1 MALLRR
7 HIPCALAGLAGQ
19 AVAATASTTASTT
32 ASNKASNKAST
43 PAPPLSLPLRV
54 AAESFPPFSYLLD
67 GQVQG
72 LDFELART
80 VLSGLG
86 LSLQLSILPWKR
98 ALLDIEAGELDAV
111 LGVSRGGLNEREE
124 MLAFPDEP
132 LSTAFSQFYFR
143 SDRPFVF
150 DGLFTLKGKR
160 VAVLAGYR
168 HPPDFSAAAYFVR
181 EPSATHEQSLRKL
194 LAGRVDLALVHGAVG
209 EYLIRREG
217 WGEQLKADPAA
228 IAPGRLYMGF
238 SRQRGHTLLAER
250 FGTALQR
257 FKRGEAYRRLLA
269 RYGLRPEVLA
279 GPQA

>member
-1 MALLRR
+1 MTVARR
-7 HIPCALAGLAGQ
+7 HLPWALASLHCSAGW
-19 AVAATASTTASTT
+19 AAL
-32 ASNKASNKAST
+32 
-43 PAPPLSLPLRV
+43 PPLRV
-54 AAESFPPFSYLLD
+54 AAESFPPFSHQTD
-67 GQVQG
+67 GRVEG
-72 LDFELART
+72 LDFELVSR
-80 VLSGLG
+80 VLAGLG
-86 LSLQLSILPWKR
+86 LRLELSILPWKR
-98 ALLDIEAGELDAV
+98 ALLDLESGVLDAV

-132 LSTAFSQFYFR
+132 MSTAFSRFYFHVE
-143 SDRPFVF
+143 RPFVF

-194 LAGRVDLALVHGAVG
+194 LARRVDLALVHGAVG

-217 WGEQLKADPAA
+217 WGEQLRADEAA

-238 SRQRGHTLLAER
+238 SRQRGHALLAER
-250 FGTALQR
+250 FSKALRR
-257 FKRGEAYRRLLA
+257 FKQGADYRRLLA